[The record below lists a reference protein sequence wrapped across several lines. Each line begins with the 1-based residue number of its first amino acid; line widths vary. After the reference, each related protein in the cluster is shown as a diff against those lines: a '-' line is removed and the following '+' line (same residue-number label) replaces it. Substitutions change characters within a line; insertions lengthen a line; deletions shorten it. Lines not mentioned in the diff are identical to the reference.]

1 MSTKKSN
8 INKTPKISTRDYDE
22 EPSHD
27 NVTGEGC
34 VRKDNV
40 VNVRNE
46 EELENTKS
54 DRPQLRKHNR
64 QNAGNSKSK
73 LVANT
78 SNGSRKAIDGHMSHM
93 KKKGCDDMSRDNH
106 QNMSLEKNIADQN
119 VYVTRENSD
128 IVVEA
133 DGEEG
138 EFFKCG
144 FSECHSS
151 YCDEV
156 SLNAHITEAHQT
168 MTLFP
173 CYYCSCLWSTC
184 KNLLAHLPSHIG
196 LLPYRCVQCDICF
209 AKRSFLRDHLNKMHQ
224 VNKPFKCQF
233 AGCAFVTNV
242 WSEFKAHNSIIH
254 PLEDAYRCFACKTEM
269 NSREAFFEHIEMYMV
284 TLICCS
290 YCTMKARTRQRILRH
305 SNNIHQG
312 LDVRFT
318 VQITVKCVSETR
330 ELEAPKSVPTCT
342 VSSDQALFRSHR
354 NVACEEESSRGE
366 NVKCHELGY
375 NHNLAFQC
383 SLCPFVSD
391 ELQEF
396 SLHLANHCGKTSHS
410 FRHYKCVH
418 CQYTSNV
425 MTLMEEHLQEYHESE
440 LFKFEVVQEVVKS
453 NPVPEYVHPSS
464 DASSD
469 SAQHVIHI
477 NDAPQS
483 IRGTQ
488 HKHVHSGVR
497 QGASRIQPK
506 YAKGDSS
513 QSVPSTRQNV
523 VMPKSGYSASHN
535 STKCNVEDD
544 TTRHVIT
551 DNAQPRSRSNVS
563 YGDIVLK
570 RKLLIVLERCDVL
583 MGIAKENSTA
593 GGNEDT
599 HSPKKIQKFHNGT
612 RSVKNSRDQDN
623 IEASAQEC
631 RNETNTKMRN
641 SQRDIYPGTCDPK
654 DDTCTETL
662 DSHDDTCTDRHD
674 SQDDT
679 CTEKHDSHDDT
690 CTETHDSQ
698 DVTCTETN
706 DSHDGTCM
714 ETHDSQDDINPET
727 HDSQDDTCTET
738 RDFHDYTCTETHD
751 SHDDTCTETH
761 ESHDDTCTET
771 HDSHDDTCT
780 ETRDSRDDTCT
791 ETHDSHDDTCAE
803 THDSHD
809 GTSTETHDSQDDINT
824 ETHDSQDDINTKTH
838 DYQDG
843 TCVETH
849 DSHDAPCTETHD
861 SHDGTCMET
870 HDSQDDINT
879 ETHDSHDDTCT
890 ETHYS
895 HDDTST
901 EKHDSHDDTCTETH
915 DYRDGTCMET
925 HDYQD
930 DVNTDTHDS
939 HDDTCTETHDFHGD
953 TCTETHDSHDGTC
966 TETRDSHDDTCT
978 ETHDSQDGTCVE
990 THDSQDDINTETHD
1004 SQEDTCLKTHDSHDD
1019 TCTETRDSHDYTCTE
1034 THDYQDDTCTET
1046 HDSHDYTCTETRD
1059 AHDDINTETHESH
1072 DDTCME
1078 THDSQ
1083 DDTRAKTR
1091 AFRSVTRTETRV
1103 PQEDIRTETIN
1114 SRDETCTESQDD
1126 TSIEIQHSVDS
1137 FSTHPIEDNTV
1148 TTGPV
1153 DAVQTLH
1160 TEPEEES
1167 PEINTIRC
1175 RVPENT
1181 KYRCNVC
1188 VFHCQTW
1195 ELFET
1200 HMAEAHYYRIVK
1212 PDARSPPQ
1220 TIIAVPIKK
1229 TSHTLNPHR
1238 RGRYVCDDCTFATD
1252 VKGNI
1257 QRHREGHSDKLPS
1270 GYKCSFCSYSSLH
1283 RFVITRHAKK
1293 YHTCELSGQPYD
1305 VSILSSKIVAIQM
1318 ENPQTTTECSKPI
1331 ERNIQSSDV
1340 PCTENDPDLPL
1351 SGIPV
1356 SR

>member
-8 INKTPKISTRDYDE
+8 ISKAPKISTIDHDE

-34 VRKDNV
+34 VRKDNI

-46 EELENTKS
+46 EELENTKIV
-54 DRPQLRKHNR
+54 RPQLRKHDR
-64 QNAGNSKSK
+64 QNAGHSKSK
-73 LVANT
+73 LVADT
-78 SNGSRKAIDGHMSHM
+78 SNGSRKAICGPMSHM
-93 KKKGCDDMSRDNH
+93 KKKGCDDISRDNH
-106 QNMSLEKNIADQN
+106 QSMSLEKDSADQN
-119 VYVTRENSD
+119 VNVTRGNSD

-133 DGEEG
+133 DGEES

-156 SLNAHITEAHQT
+156 SMNAHITEAHQA

-184 KNLLAHLPSHIG
+184 KNLLVHLPSHIG
-196 LLPYRCVQCDICF
+196 SLPYRCVQCDICF
-209 AKRSFLRDHLNKMHQ
+209 AKRSFLREHLNKMHK

-233 AGCAFVTNV
+233 TGCAFVSKV

-254 PLEDAYRCFACKTEM
+254 PLEDTYRCFACKIEM
-269 NSREAFFEHIEMYMV
+269 TTREALFEHIEMYMV

-318 VQITVKCVSETR
+318 VQITVTCVSETT
-330 ELEAPKSVPTCT
+330 ELEAPTSVPTST
-342 VSSDQALFRSHR
+342 VSSEQELIRSHR
-354 NVACEEESSRGE
+354 NVACEEGSSMGE
-366 NVKCHELGY
+366 HVKCHESGY
-375 NHNLAFQC
+375 NLNLAFQC

-391 ELQEF
+391 ELQDF

-425 MTLMEEHLQEYHESE
+425 MTLMEEHLQENHEND

-453 NPVPEYVHPSS
+453 NPVPEYVHSSS
-464 DASSD
+464 DASAD
-469 SAQHVIHI
+469 SAQLVINI

-488 HKHVHSGVR
+488 NKHVHYGVL

-513 QSVPSTRQNV
+513 QGVPNTRQNAV
-523 VMPKSGYSASHN
+523 VPKSGSSASQN

-544 TTRHVIT
+544 TTRHAIN
-551 DNAQPRSRSNVS
+551 DNAQRRTRTNGSSS
-563 YGDIVLK
+563 HIVLK

-583 MGIAKENSTA
+583 MGIAEQNGSA

-612 RSVKNSRDQDN
+612 RSANNSRDQDN

-631 RNETNTKMRN
+631 RNETNTKMRS
-641 SQRDIYPGTCDPK
+641 SQTDIHPGRCDPK

-662 DSHDDTCTDRHD
+662 DSHDNTCTKTHDSNDDTSTDTHDSHDSTCTETHD
-674 SQDDT
+674 SQVDINTETHDSHDDTCMETHDSHDGTYTETRDSHDDTYTETHDFHDGTCTETHDSYDGTFMETRDSHDGIDTETLDSQDVTCTETRDSHDDT

-690 CTETHDSQ
+690 CTETRDSHD
-698 DVTCTETN
+698 DTCTETR
-706 DSHDGTCM
+706 DSHDDTCM
-714 ETHDSQDDINPET
+714 ETHDSQDDINTET
-727 HDSQDDTCTET
+727 HDSQDYINTET
-738 RDFHDYTCTETHD
+738 PDSQEDSCTETHD
-751 SHDDTCTETH
+751 SHDDTCSETRDSHDDTCTETRD
-761 ESHDDTCTET
+761 SQDDTCTET

-780 ETRDSRDDTCT
+780 ETRD
-791 ETHDSHDDTCAE
+791 
-803 THDSHD
+803 
-809 GTSTETHDSQDDINT
+809 
-824 ETHDSQDDINTKTH
+824 
-838 DYQDG
+838 
-843 TCVETH
+843 
-849 DSHDAPCTETHD
+849 
-861 SHDGTCMET
+861 
-870 HDSQDDINT
+870 
-879 ETHDSHDDTCT
+879 
-890 ETHYS
+890 
-895 HDDTST
+895 
-901 EKHDSHDDTCTETH
+901 
-915 DYRDGTCMET
+915 YR
-925 HDYQD
+925 
-930 DVNTDTHDS
+930 
-939 HDDTCTETHDFHGD
+939 
-953 TCTETHDSHDGTC
+953 
-966 TETRDSHDDTCT
+966 
-978 ETHDSQDGTCVE
+978 
-990 THDSQDDINTETHD
+990 
-1004 SQEDTCLKTHDSHDD
+1004 
-1019 TCTETRDSHDYTCTE
+1019 
-1034 THDYQDDTCTET
+1034 
-1046 HDSHDYTCTETRD
+1046 
-1059 AHDDINTETHESH
+1059 DDINTETHESH

-1083 DDTRAKTR
+1083 DDTSTKTR
-1091 AFRSVTRTETRV
+1091 DFRYVTRTETRV
-1103 PQEDIRTETIN
+1103 SQEDIRSETIN

-1137 FSTHPIEDNTV
+1137 FSTHPIEETTV
-1148 TTGPV
+1148 TTVPV

-1167 PEINTIRC
+1167 PEINTILC

-1270 GYKCSFCSYSSLH
+1270 GYKCSFCSYSSRH

-1318 ENPQTTTECSKPI
+1318 ENPQTTTECSKPT
-1331 ERNIQSSDV
+1331 ERNIKSSDV

-1356 SR
+1356 SRCNTVFSHNFS

>member
-8 INKTPKISTRDYDE
+8 INKAPKISTRDYNE

-34 VRKDNV
+34 GRKDNI
-40 VNVRNE
+40 VNVRNQ
-46 EELENTKS
+46 EELENTRS
-54 DRPQLRKHNR
+54 DRPQLRKHDR
-64 QNAGNSKSK
+64 QCAGHSKSK
-73 LVANT
+73 SVADT

-106 QNMSLEKNIADQN
+106 QSMSLDKYIADQN
-119 VYVTRENSD
+119 VNVTPENSD

-173 CYYCSCLWSTC
+173 CYYCSCLWSKC
-184 KNLLAHLPSHIG
+184 KQLLAHLTSHIG
-196 LLPYRCVQCDICF
+196 SLPYRCVQCDICF
-209 AKRSFLRDHLNKMHQ
+209 AKRSFLREHLNKMHK

-233 AGCAFVTNV
+233 TGCPFVSNV

-254 PLEDAYRCFACKTEM
+254 PLEDAYRCFACKTAM
-269 NSREAFFEHIEMYMV
+269 TTREEFFEHIEMYMV

-318 VQITVKCVSETR
+318 VQITVKCVSETT
-330 ELEAPKSVPTCT
+330 ELEAPKSVPTST
-342 VSSDQALFRSHR
+342 VSSEQELIRSHC
-354 NVACEEESSRGE
+354 NVACEEGSSMGE
-366 NVKCHELGY
+366 HVKCHESGY
-375 NHNLAFQC
+375 NLNLAFQC
-383 SLCPFVSD
+383 SLCPFVCD
-391 ELQEF
+391 ELQDF

-425 MTLMEEHLQEYHESE
+425 MTLTEEHLQENHESE

-464 DASSD
+464 GASSD
-469 SAQHVIHI
+469 SAQLVLHM
-477 NDAPQS
+477 NDEPQS

-488 HKHVHSGVR
+488 HKHVHYGVL

-513 QSVPSTRQNV
+513 QNVNTRQKA
-523 VMPKSGYSASHN
+523 VMPKSGSSASHN
-535 STKCNVEDD
+535 STKCSMEDD
-544 TTRHVIT
+544 TTRHAIN
-551 DNAQPRSRSNVS
+551 DNAQPRTRTNGSSC
-563 YGDIVLK
+563 DIVLK

-583 MGIAKENSTA
+583 MGIAEQNGSSCC
-593 GGNEDT
+593 NEDT

-612 RSVKNSRDQDN
+612 RSAKNSRDQDN
-623 IEASAQEC
+623 IEASAQEY

-662 DSHDDTCTDRHD
+662 DSHDNTCTK
-674 SQDDT
+674 T
-679 CTEKHDSHDDT
+679 HDSHDVT
-690 CTETHDSQ
+690 CMETH
-698 DVTCTETN
+698 EF
-706 DSHDGTCM
+706 HDGICT
-714 ETHDSQDDINPET
+714 ETHDSQDDINTKTHAFQDDINTET
-727 HDSQDDTCTET
+727 HDSQDDINTDTRDSQDGTCVETHDSHDAPCTET
-738 RDFHDYTCTETHD
+738 HDYQDDINTKTHDSQDDINTETHDSQDDTCTETHD

-761 ESHDDTCTET
+761 DSQDDTCTETHDSQDDINTETHDSQDDTCTETHDSHDDTCTET

-780 ETRDSRDDTCT
+780 ET
-791 ETHDSHDDTCAE
+791 
-803 THDSHD
+803 
-809 GTSTETHDSQDDINT
+809 HDSQDDINT
-824 ETHDSQDDINTKTH
+824 DTRDS
-838 DYQDG
+838 QDG

-861 SHDGTCMET
+861 SQDDINTKTHDSEDDINTET
-870 HDSQDDINT
+870 NDSQDDTCT

-890 ETHYS
+890 ETH
-895 HDDTST
+895 
-901 EKHDSHDDTCTETH
+901 DSHDDTCTETH
-915 DYRDGTCMET
+915 DY
-925 HDYQD
+925 
-930 DVNTDTHDS
+930 
-939 HDDTCTETHDFHGD
+939 
-953 TCTETHDSHDGTC
+953 
-966 TETRDSHDDTCT
+966 HDDTCT
-978 ETHDSQDGTCVE
+978 ETHDSQDDTC
-990 THDSQDDINTETHD
+990 TETY
-1004 SQEDTCLKTHDSHDD
+1004 DSHDD
-1019 TCTETRDSHDYTCTE
+1019 TCTETRDS
-1034 THDYQDDTCTET
+1034 
-1046 HDSHDYTCTETRD
+1046 R
-1059 AHDDINTETHESH
+1059 DDINTETHDYHDDTCMETLDSH
-1072 DDTCME
+1072 DDTCTETRDSQDDTCME

-1083 DDTRAKTR
+1083 GDTCSEAHDSHKDTRTETR
-1091 AFRSVTRTETRV
+1091 DLRAVTRTETHD
-1103 PQEDIRTETIN
+1103 PQEGIRTETIN
-1114 SRDETCTESQDD
+1114 SRDETCTNTQDV
-1126 TSIEIQHSVDS
+1126 TSIEMQHSIDS
-1137 FSTHPIEDNTV
+1137 FSTHPSEETTV

-1153 DAVQTLH
+1153 DAVQSLH
-1160 TEPEEES
+1160 TETEEES
-1167 PEINTIRC
+1167 PEINTILC

-1188 VFHCQTW
+1188 VFHCRTW

-1270 GYKCSFCSYSSLH
+1270 GYKCSFCSYSSRH

-1318 ENPQTTTECSKPI
+1318 ENPQTTTECSKPT
-1331 ERNIQSSDV
+1331 ERNIKSSDV

-1356 SR
+1356 SRCNTVFFS

>member
-1 MSTKKSN
+1 MSTNKSN
-8 INKTPKISTRDYDE
+8 MNKAPKISTRDHDE

-34 VRKDNV
+34 VRKDNIV
-40 VNVRNE
+40 SVSNE
-46 EELENTKS
+46 EELENTKI

-64 QNAGNSKSK
+64 QNVGISKNKS
-73 LVANT
+73 VADT
-78 SNGSRKAIDGHMSHM
+78 SNGSRKAIDGPMSQM
-93 KKKGCDDMSRDNH
+93 KKKGCDGMSRDTH
-106 QNMSLEKNIADQN
+106 QTMSLEKYIADQN
-119 VYVTRENSD
+119 VNVTPENSD

-156 SLNAHITEAHQT
+156 SLNTHITDAHQT

-184 KNLLAHLPSHIG
+184 KQLLAHLPSHIG
-196 LLPYRCVQCDICF
+196 SLPYRCVQCDICF
-209 AKRSFLRDHLNKMHQ
+209 AKRSFLREHLNKMHK

-233 AGCAFVTNV
+233 TGCAFVSNV

-269 NSREAFFEHIEMYMV
+269 NTREAFFEHIEMHMV

-318 VQITVKCVSETR
+318 VQITVKCVSETT
-330 ELEAPKSVPTCT
+330 ELEAPKSVPTST
-342 VSSDQALFRSHR
+342 VSSEQELIRSHR
-354 NVACEEESSRGE
+354 NVACEEESSMGE
-366 NVKCHELGY
+366 HVKCHESGSNL
-375 NHNLAFQC
+375 NLAFQC

-391 ELQEF
+391 ELQDF

-410 FRHYKCVH
+410 FRQYKCVH
-418 CQYTSNV
+418 CQYTGNV
-425 MTLMEEHLQEYHESE
+425 MTLMEEHLQENHENE

-464 DASSD
+464 DASAD
-469 SAQHVIHI
+469 SAQLVIHM
-477 NDAPQS
+477 NDEPQR

-488 HKHVHSGVR
+488 HKHVHYGVL

-513 QSVPSTRQNV
+513 QNINTRQNDV
-523 VMPKSGYSASHN
+523 VPKSGSSASQH

-544 TTRHVIT
+544 TTRHAIN
-551 DNAQPRSRSNVS
+551 DNAQRRTRTNGSSC
-563 YGDIVLK
+563 DIVFK

-583 MGIAKENSTA
+583 MGIAEQNGSSCC
-593 GGNEDT
+593 NEDT

-612 RSVKNSRDQDN
+612 RSAKHSRDQDN

-641 SQRDIYPGTCDPK
+641 SQMDIYPGRFDPK
-654 DDTCTETL
+654 YDTCTETL
-662 DSHDDTCTDRHD
+662 DSHDDI
-674 SQDDT
+674 
-679 CTEKHDSHDDT
+679 
-690 CTETHDSQ
+690 CTETHDS
-698 DVTCTETN
+698 
-706 DSHDGTCM
+706 HDGICT
-714 ETHDSQDDINPET
+714 ETHDSQDDINTKTHASQDDINTDTRDSQDDINTET

-738 RDFHDYTCTETHD
+738 HD
-751 SHDDTCTETH
+751 
-761 ESHDDTCTET
+761 SHDDTCTET

-780 ETRDSRDDTCT
+780 ET
-791 ETHDSHDDTCAE
+791 HDY
-803 THDSHD
+803 
-809 GTSTETHDSQDDINT
+809 QDDINT
-824 ETHDSQDDINTKTH
+824 DTRDS
-838 DYQDG
+838 QDG

-861 SHDGTCMET
+861 SQDDINTKTHDSEDDINTET
-870 HDSQDDINT
+870 HDSQDDTCTETHDSHDDNCTETHDSHDDTCTETHDSHDDTCTETHDSQDDTCTETDDSHGDTCTETRDSRDDINT
-879 ETHDSHDDTCT
+879 ETHDSHDDTC
-890 ETHYS
+890 
-895 HDDTST
+895 
-901 EKHDSHDDTCTETH
+901 
-915 DYRDGTCMET
+915 MET
-925 HDYQD
+925 
-930 DVNTDTHDS
+930 
-939 HDDTCTETHDFHGD
+939 
-953 TCTETHDSHDGTC
+953 
-966 TETRDSHDDTCT
+966 
-978 ETHDSQDGTCVE
+978 
-990 THDSQDDINTETHD
+990 
-1004 SQEDTCLKTHDSHDD
+1004 LDSHDD
-1019 TCTETRDSHDYTCTE
+1019 TCTETRDS
-1034 THDYQDDTCTET
+1034 QDDTCTET
-1046 HDSHDYTCTETRD
+1046 RDSQ
-1059 AHDDINTETHESH
+1059 

-1083 DDTRAKTR
+1083 GDTCSEAHDSHKDTRTETR
-1091 AFRSVTRTETRV
+1091 DVRAVTRTETHD

-1114 SRDETCTESQDD
+1114 SRDETRTNTQYV
-1126 TSIEIQHSVDS
+1126 TSIEMQHSIDS
-1137 FSTHPIEDNTV
+1137 FSTHPSEETTL

-1160 TEPEEES
+1160 TELEEES
-1167 PEINTIRC
+1167 PEINTILC

-1318 ENPQTTTECSKPI
+1318 ENPQTTTECSKPT
-1331 ERNIQSSDV
+1331 ERNIKSSDV

-1356 SR
+1356 SRCNTVFFL